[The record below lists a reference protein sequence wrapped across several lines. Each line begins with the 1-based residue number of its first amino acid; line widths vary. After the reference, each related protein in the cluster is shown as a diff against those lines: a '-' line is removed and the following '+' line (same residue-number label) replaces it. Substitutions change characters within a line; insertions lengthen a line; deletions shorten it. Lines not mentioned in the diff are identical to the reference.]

1 MICLPGHYTHSL
13 PQLPYVN
20 TSASSTCF
28 EVYIDGIITVIYPLL
43 PGLFHSEFGKSHLPL
58 MDICDVFIFSLYMI
72 YLRVRACML
81 SRFSHVQLFA
91 TLWTDAHLA
100 SLSMDS
106 PGKSTGGGCHFLLQ
120 GIFPT
125 KESNST
131 SFNFGIFEIH

>member
-1 MICLPGHYTHSL
+1 MSTPQPVLPVLKFTY
-13 PQLPYVN
+13 
-20 TSASSTCF
+20 
-28 EVYIDGIITVIYPLL
+28 GIITVIYPLL

-106 PGKSTGGGCHFLLQ
+106 PGKSTGVGFHCLLQ
-120 GIFPT
+120 LRRVRT
-125 KESNST
+125 LQS
-131 SFNFGIFEIH
+131 